1 MICTVSCCSSKF
13 WHQCQ
18 SKLSSDQADV
28 NVAAALLDF
37 RKQWV
42 RSSMR
47 ESSGHASLALLEPA
61 GPAVS
66 AAIVPK
72 ILEDKLCSLGPS
84 RALAVAAVP
93 TKFAVV
99 AGQDSSYTEKDGLA
113 SIRLSVQGSRLV
125 AVARLSHL
133 HGKFPGP
140 PSTARQQCCAFLLQ
154 ATPEQVRA
162 LIPGMCRGTVGAGDL
177 LYVPAGCVVA
187 ESSPKGGLAADAM
200 T

>member
-1 MICTVSCCSSKF
+1 
-13 WHQCQ
+13 
-18 SKLSSDQADV
+18 V

-37 RKQWV
+37 KKQWV
-42 RSSMR
+42 RSSR
-47 ESSGHASLALLEPA
+47 RGSSGHASLALLEPA

-93 TKFAVV
+93 TMFAVV

-125 AVARLSHL
+125 AVARLSHV

-140 PSTARQQCCAFLLQ
+140 PSTMRQRCCAFLLQ
-154 ATPEQVRA
+154 ATPEQLRA

-177 LYVPAGCVVA
+177 LYVPAGA
-187 ESSPKGGLAADAM
+187 SWQSQFQKAGWPQM
-200 T
+200 P